1 MLDLRNPGSSRLR
14 KANCSVVAGLATFVL
29 TLAGGRALAQNTAA
43 EQPSTGPA
51 EASEPKPA
59 APAEASAPEPAAPAE
74 APKAEP
80 TPPPPPAAKPD
91 TPPAAPPAPK
101 VEWKVQSKGGFVMT
115 SGNSQPTNVTFG
127 VNGSRKEG
135 NNKLELDAGVAYGR
149 SKNFVATTD
158 DTGVIQSVDRQEV
171 TSTNNWATKGRYD
184 RFLSENNVVY
194 ASTQWAGDKIAGKT
208 VFGGGQVG
216 YSRQLR
222 KDKWN
227 LVLAELGYD
236 FSYER
241 YVQQTGKT
249 IDPVT
254 IHSARVLVG
263 ETLSLTSATGLTASV
278 EALFN
283 LNKETNALNANT
295 DGKPGVD
302 PFHDN
307 RINGKLGIS
316 TNLFKKLSLGVSFT
330 IKYDQ
335 NPAPRPVP
343 SVVVVPAGTTLPPG
357 TTISFPTDYQ
367 SWEFADKVDT
377 LTEVTLLY
385 SFF

>member
-1 MLDLRNPGSSRLR
+1 MFDPRNFGSSRLLD
-14 KANCSVVAGLATFVL
+14 ANRSAVAVLATLVL
-29 TLAGGRALAQNTAA
+29 TLTGGRALAQDTVSESKSVA
-43 EQPSTGPA
+43 PA

-59 APAEASAPEPAAPAE
+59 APAEPTKAETPLPRPPAPCQEAAPA
-74 APKAEP
+74 
-80 TPPPPPAAKPD
+80 PPPPAP
-91 TPPAAPPAPK
+91 T
-101 VEWKVQSKGGFVMT
+101 VEWKAQSKGGFVMT
-115 SGNSQPTNVTFG
+115 SGNSQATNITFG
-127 VNGSRKEG
+127 ANGSRKEG
-135 NNKLELDAGVAYGR
+135 NNKLELEGNVAYGR
-149 SKNFVATTD
+149 SKNLVATVD
-158 DTGVIQSVDRQEV
+158 NSSGSPVISSLDRQSVV
-171 TSTNNWATKGRYD
+171 STNNWATKGRYD
-184 RFLSENNVVY
+184 RFLSDNNVTYV
-194 ASTQWAGDKIAGKT
+194 STQWAGDKIAGKT
-208 VFGGGQVG
+208 LFGGGQVG

-222 KDKWN
+222 KDRWN

-241 YVQQTGKT
+241 YVQQPNKT

-263 ETLSLTSATGLTASV
+263 ETLSLTPATGLTASV

-283 LNKETNALNANT
+283 LNHETKALNVNT
-295 DGKPGVD
+295 GLPGVD
-302 PFHDN
+302 VLHDT

-316 TNLFKKLSLGVSFT
+316 TNLFKKLALGLSFT
-330 IKYDQ
+330 VKYDQ

-343 SVVVVPAGTTLPPG
+343 SGAPAGTTYPIG
-357 TTISFPTDYQ
+357 QYV

>member
-1 MLDLRNPGSSRLR
+1 MFDLVNSGSSRLR
-14 KANCSVVAGLATFVL
+14 NVNRSVLAGLASFVL
-29 TLAGGRALAQNTAA
+29 TLAGSHALAQETASEPKA
-43 EQPSTGPA
+43 APA

-59 APAEASAPEPAAPAE
+59 ASAEATQPEQALPAPEPAP
-74 APKAEP
+74 PPPEP
-80 TPPPPPAAKPD
+80 VPPPPPAAKPEA
-91 TPPAAPPAPK
+91 PPAVPPAPK
-101 VEWKVQSKGGFVMT
+101 VEWKAQSKGGFVMT
-115 SGNSQPTNVTFG
+115 SGNSQATNVTFG

-135 NNKLELDAGVAYGR
+135 NNKLELEAGVAYGR
-149 SKNFVATTD
+149 SKNLVATTGTD
-158 DTGVIQSVDRQEV
+158 PNTGSTVITSLDRQAV
-171 TSTNNWATKGRYD
+171 TSTNNWATKARYD
-184 RFLSENNVVY
+184 RFLSANNVAY

-208 VFGGGQVG
+208 LFGGGQVG

-241 YVQQTGKT
+241 YVQQPNKT

-283 LNKETNALNANT
+283 LNHEKNALNAT
-295 DGKPGVD
+295 DGSTGVD
-302 PFHDN
+302 AFHDT

-316 TNLFKKLSLGVSFT
+316 TNLFKKLALGLTFT
-330 IKYDQ
+330 VKYDQ

-343 SVVVVPAGTTLPPG
+343 SSAPAGTSYPAG
-357 TTISFPTDYQ
+357 YQ
-367 SWEFADKVDT
+367 PWEFAEKVDT